1 MSLPTNSS
9 TERSDIFNIFLGVIA
24 GITCIRA
31 IMLALGSQFH
41 AALITLG
48 VASLLAAAIVLL
60 VNLKLLTHGILLFLE
75 ALDERDAIM
84 ERIAMNMEKMA
95 LNMERMDMLSA
106 MAGPMFRVTFSTKG
120 QKGELSLDE
129 MQSMLKEALDQEDYE
144 KAAQIK
150 QAIEKRKED
159 KGGKDE

>member
-1 MSLPTNSS
+1 MSLQTNSS
-9 TERSDIFNIFLGVIA
+9 TERYDLFNIFLGAIA
-24 GITCIRA
+24 G
-31 IMLALGSQFH
+31 ALTFRSAALFIDMQFH

-48 VASLLAAAIVLL
+48 VASLLAAVIVLI
-60 VNLKLLTHGILLFLE
+60 VNLKILIGGVLFLMKTT
-75 ALDERDAIM
+75 DERDAIM
-84 ERIAMNMEKMA
+84 ERMAVNMEKMA
-95 LNMERMDMLSA
+95 MLSA
-106 MAGPMFRVTFSTKG
+106 MTGPMLRVTFSAKG

-159 KGGKDE
+159 KDGKDE